1 MLGAKHCFPLLFW
14 GFLFVLIA
22 LSSFLF
28 FVVVV
33 VLGFF
38 CFLGRSHYIALAVL
52 EFSQINQAGL
62 NLLDYYNLPSSASKG
77 WD

>member
-22 LSSFLF
+22 LSSF
-28 FVVVV
+28 FVFCCGGSF
-33 VLGFF
+33 GFF